1 MSNTDKDSIL
11 IPDLSII
18 IVNWNTCR
26 ELRHCLQSVECDNT
40 GNMEVIVVDNASS
53 DGSREM
59 VAGEFPSVRLISN
72 KSNAGFAKGSNIG
85 IRESRGKYVLLLN
98 PDSEV
103 QPGAFDAVIRFGD
116 ENPQAGI
123 FGLKVLNADGTIQ
136 HSCRKSPTV
145 GAIVFRNSI
154 LGRLFPNNPYT
165 REYLMASWDHNKVA
179 EIDWVS
185 GAALVMRRELIDDI
199 GILDERF
206 YMYCEDMDLGYRAR
220 QNGWKVLFFP
230 GAVVMHA
237 KGKSSDKDPNRMII
251 EHHKSMYRY
260 FMKHN
265 ADKSSILMKI
275 AVPAGLGLRAGIL
288 VTANW
293 FRHMAWVLRHRKE
306 VKQASASGQITADD
320 CSRGSNEE

>member
-1 MSNTDKDSIL
+1 M
-11 IPDLSII
+11 DLSII

-26 ELRHCLQSVECDNT
+26 ELRNCLASVERDNT

-53 DGSREM
+53 DNSRQM
-59 VAGEFPSVRLISN
+59 VKDEFAQVHLIEN
-72 KSNAGFAKGSNIG
+72 TANVGFAKGSNTG
-85 IRESRGKYVLLLN
+85 ISISRGRYVLLLN

-103 QPGAFDAVIRFGD
+103 QQGSFNALIRFGD

-123 FGLKVLNADGTIQ
+123 FGLKVLNSDGTIQ
-136 HSCRKSPTV
+136 HSCRKAPTL
-145 GAIVFRNSI
+145 GAVLFRNSVM
-154 LGRLFPNNPYT
+154 GRLFPNNPYT
-165 REYLMASWDHNKVA
+165 REYLMASWDHDKIA

-220 QNGWKVLFFP
+220 QSGWKVMYFP
-230 GAVVMHA
+230 GAVVVHA
-237 KGKSSDKDPNRMII
+237 KGRSSDKDPNRMII

-265 ADKSSILMKI
+265 AGKASILMTI
-275 AVPAGLGLRAGIL
+275 AVPLGLGFRAGIL
-288 VTANW
+288 VSAN
-293 FRHMAWVLRHRKE
+293 FCRHIMWRLRHRKGVSSSTPVTAE
-306 VKQASASGQITADD
+306 KVHSDSCVKGS
-320 CSRGSNEE
+320 SNEE